1 MKCQICNRRIKNPR
15 GETKETRQC
24 YKCRIKWPHYC
35 ETVRKNIR
43 IDNEGN
49 EKTNEIS
56 EKFLLLAKD
65 DIQKYEREREKEE
78 ARKREREE
86 SLGCEITKDGIR
98 ISKHVKLQI
107 LKKKYDILS

>member
-1 MKCQICNRRIKNPR
+1 MKCQICERTIKNPR

-24 YKCRIKWPHYC
+24 YKCRIKWPYYC

-49 EKTNEIS
+49 ETTNDFS

-65 DIQKYEREREKEE
+65 DIEKYEREREKERIKE
-78 ARKREREE
+78 KEKDELQKR
-86 SLGCEITKDGIR
+86 
-98 ISKHVKLQI
+98 V
-107 LKKKYDILS
+107 DILS

>member
-15 GETKETRQC
+15 VETKETRQC